1 MGFLARRRKNNQG
14 LAAGF
19 DFFTRLKRIF
29 IIMFCFLERMNKLT
43 RIIGSVI
50 MAGALV
56 GCSHNSIY
64 ERNEPFYKREGSFY
78 KTYEHVPDLNMYYR
92 IEYSKQ

>member
-1 MGFLARRRKNNQG
+1 
-14 LAAGF
+14 
-19 DFFTRLKRIF
+19 
-29 IIMFCFLERMNKLT
+29 MNKSLT

-50 MAGALV
+50 IAGALV
-56 GCSHNSIY
+56 GCSHNPIY
-64 ERNEPFYKREGSFY
+64 ERDEPFYKREGSFY